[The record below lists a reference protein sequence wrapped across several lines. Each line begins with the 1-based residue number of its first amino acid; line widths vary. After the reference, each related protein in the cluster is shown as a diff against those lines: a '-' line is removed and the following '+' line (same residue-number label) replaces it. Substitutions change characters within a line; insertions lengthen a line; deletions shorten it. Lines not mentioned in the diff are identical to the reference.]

1 MGVYESCAKIKQS
14 TQDMNILWEQTRA
27 LWRDANARQF
37 EEEFIARLSVETK
50 KAQTALQNIG
60 PLLSRIRS
68 ELRE

>member
-14 TQDMNILWEQTRA
+14 TLEMTILWEQTRA
-27 LWRDANARQF
+27 VWRDANARQF
-37 EEEFIARLSVETK
+37 EEEFLAQLSVETK
-50 KAQTALQNIG
+50 KAQSALQNIG

>member
-14 TQDMNILWEQTRA
+14 TQDMNILWEQTKA
-27 LWRDANARQF
+27 VWRDAKARQF
-37 EEEFIARLSVETK
+37 EEEFLARLSVETK
-50 KAQTALQNIG
+50 KAQTALQNIA